1 LDQQNLKDQFEVGF
15 LIYHNA
21 PMMFLRLTWL
31 ASGYNYG
38 KVRLHM
44 NLGTRAGLSFLTVF
58 CALVLLALATRT
70 PAAPGKLL
78 ATGSTAIPRFA
89 HTATL
94 LGNGK
99 VLIAGGM
106 ERNGLWLDSAEIYE
120 PATGRFT
127 PAGKMHAQRAG
138 ATATLLPNGKVL
150 VAGGNSGSGKSLANA
165 EIYDPVSNSFST
177 TGSLAR
183 PRGHAIAV
191 LLKSGK
197 VLVAGG
203 NASGDD
209 DQLATAEIY
218 DPITGQFSPTGNM
231 FRPRSYFVAITLRDG
246 RALVTGGLSGG
257 QYPNHNVEATAEI
270 YDPATGHFATAGP
283 MSVSRYKHGA
293 ALLPDGKVLI
303 AGGSNENGQQI
314 MYSST
319 EIFDPKSD
327 KFTPGPAM
335 KFPRYK
341 LVSAVVP
348 LSDGRVLLA
357 GGAEVPEI
365 YDPPSAVFVPL
376 NGEPLD
382 GFMFSTATLLT
393 DGSVLLVDGYGHR
406 PGDGAVNHAML
417 WKP

>member
-1 LDQQNLKDQFEVGF
+1 
-15 LIYHNA
+15 
-21 PMMFLRLTWL
+21 
-31 ASGYNYG
+31 
-38 KVRLHM
+38 M
-44 NLGTRAGLSFLTVF
+44 NLRTKVGLSFLTVF

-70 PAAPGKLL
+70 PAAPGKLS

-99 VLIAGGM
+99 VLITVGM

-138 ATATLLPNGKVL
+138 ATATRLPNGKVL
-150 VAGGNSGSGKSLANA
+150 IAGGNEGSGKSLASA
-165 EIYDPVSNSFST
+165 EIYDPASNSFFP
-177 TGSLAR
+177 TGSLTRA
-183 PRGHAIAV
+183 RGHAIAV
-191 LLKSGK
+191 LLMSGK
-197 VLVAGG
+197 ILIAGG

-209 DQLATAEIY
+209 DQLETAELY
-218 DPITGQFSPTGNM
+218 DPGTGQFAPTSSM
-231 FRPRSYFVAITLRDG
+231 ARHRSYFTAISLKDG
-246 RALVTGGLSGG
+246 RVLVTGGLSGG

-270 YDPATGHFATAGP
+270 YDPETGHFAAAGK
-283 MSVSRYKHGA
+283 MSVPRYKHGA

-314 MYSST
+314 KYATT

-327 KFTPGPAM
+327 KFTPGPPM

-341 LVSAVVP
+341 LLSAVVP
-348 LSDGRVLLA
+348 LNDGRVLLA
-357 GGAEVPEI
+357 GGAELPEI
-365 YDPPSAVFVPL
+365 YDPTRVIFVPL

-393 DGSVLLVDGYGHR
+393 DGSVLLVDGYGHH
-406 PGDGAVNHAML
+406 PGDGAVNHARL